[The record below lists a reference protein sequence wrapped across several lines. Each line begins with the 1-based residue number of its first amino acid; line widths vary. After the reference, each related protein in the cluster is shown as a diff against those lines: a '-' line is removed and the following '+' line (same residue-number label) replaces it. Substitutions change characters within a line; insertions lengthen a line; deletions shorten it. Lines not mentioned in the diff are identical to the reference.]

1 MKNNVKEITIMQRNE
16 SAVWNYYTLT
26 VAIKNDVLK
35 LDGTR
40 FVKVIFMND
49 PNKLGYYPRQNDIL
63 LDSVNLTAGTKLS
76 FNYSQSANDGFGIMF
91 LTQFEDNTYTFAPL
105 LNLEENHFINA
116 GSYLPQN
123 LLANSVDAIWGWLT
137 GGNQY
142 LLFDETNTIT
152 ADITKPANYSYAT
165 QSTISDIFKQLIGRL
180 RGGWDV
186 NFSYT
191 IGATRPVI
199 TIIGTS
205 KATTNQAPYF
215 LEFKRAGVLD
225 ISTRSR
231 NKETGTSLVIG
242 YDDTGTTYGKWAY
255 LDKNLA
261 VKLAS
266 IPTDGTLTFGT
277 TPRVQYSSITEM
289 TDSAL
294 IESASSVLD
303 TSLLINNS
311 QVVFKLKA
319 DKLLIDTDAPK
330 IGQFINVSGYNSNSL
345 LIAQL
350 RELDFASNLA
360 VIGDNDDITLGD

>member
-16 SAVWNYYTLT
+16 SAVWEYYTLT

-40 FVKVIFMND
+40 FVKIIFMND
-49 PNKLGYYPRQNDIL
+49 INKLGYYPRQNDIL
-63 LDSVNLTAGTKLS
+63 IDSVDLTTGTKLS

-105 LNLEENHFINA
+105 LNLEENHFISA

-123 LLANSVDAIWGWLT
+123 LLASSVASVWRWLT

-142 LLFDETNTIT
+142 LVYRETNNIT
-152 ADITKPANYSYAT
+152 ADITQPADYSDAT
-165 QSTISDIFKQLIGRL
+165 QSTISDIFKQLISRL
-180 RGGWDV
+180 RGGWDI

-191 IGATRPVI
+191 IGGTRPVI

-205 KATTNQAPYF
+205 KATTNQEPYF
-215 LEFKRAGVLD
+215 LEFKRAGVLEV
-225 ISTRSR
+225 STRSR

-242 YDDTGTTYGKWAY
+242 YDDAGTIYGKWAY
-255 LDKNLA
+255 LDENLA
-261 VKLAS
+261 VKLVS
-266 IPTDGTLTFGT
+266 IPANGTLTFGT
-277 TPRVQYSSITEM
+277 IPRVQYSSLTDF
-289 TDSAL
+289 TDSTL
-294 IESASSVLD
+294 IESASSVLN
-303 TSLLINNS
+303 TSLLTNNS

-350 RELDFASNLA
+350 REFDFAENLA
-360 VIGDNDDITLGD
+360 VIGDNNDITLGD